1 MEDDKMP
8 LTHHLGEL
16 RKRLVVSLLALLV
29 TFVGSFYYSEEI
41 FGLVMFPLKYDLDFS
56 FQSID
61 LSFVPKD
68 KLQNTKLVFLA
79 PAEAFWMNI
88 KVSIVSGLMLA
99 LPVIFHQ
106 LWLFIAPG
114 LLPKERKYVLPFIF
128 SATGLFL
135 AGSAFCFFIV
145 LPFALSFLLTYKV
158 GDFMMPMLSAGQYVD
173 FCLKFIL
180 AFGAVFE
187 LPIVI
192 LFLTKMGIVS
202 PKTLA
207 KNRKYA
213 VLIAFVLAAVLSPT
227 PDAFNQTLMAV
238 PILLLYEVG
247 IWLSYL
253 VVRRKTDGG
262 APAES

>member
-1 MEDDKMP
+1 
-8 LTHHLGEL
+8 
-16 RKRLVVSLLALLV
+16 
-29 TFVGSFYYSEEI
+29 
-41 FGLVMFPLKYDLDFS
+41 
-56 FQSID
+56 
-61 LSFVPKD
+61 
-68 KLQNTKLVFLA
+68 
-79 PAEAFWMNI
+79 
-88 KVSIVSGLMLA
+88 
-99 LPVIFHQ
+99 
-106 LWLFIAPG
+106 
-114 LLPKERKYVLPFIF
+114 
-128 SATGLFL
+128 
-135 AGSAFCFFIV
+135 
-145 LPFALSFLLTYKV
+145 
-158 GDFMMPMLSAGQYVD
+158 MLSAGQYVD